1 MKVLALESS
10 AKAVSV
16 AVCENGVILAQ
27 GYQNTG
33 LTHSVTM
40 MPLLENML
48 EKASLK
54 LDDMDVIAVA
64 AGPGSFTG
72 LRIGV
77 SAAKGLAWA
86 LDTPCCGV
94 STLEAMAEN
103 GRSFE
108 GTVICAMDAR
118 RQQIYN
124 AIFDCHNGELTRR
137 CDDRAVAL
145 SQVAEELKND
155 PAPKLV
161 LGDGA
166 ALCCEYLNG
175 QGIACRMA
183 PPQLRF
189 QQATGVALVAERTAQ
204 EGCTVSAQE
213 LTPTYLRLSQAERE
227 RLEKGLPLTVDEK

>member
-16 AVCENGVILAQ
+16 AVCENGAVVAQ

-48 EKASLK
+48 EKASIK
-54 LDDMDVIAVA
+54 LEDCNIIAVA

-86 LDTPCCGV
+86 LDKPCCGV

-103 GRSFE
+103 GRAFE

-124 AIFDCHNGELTRR
+124 AIFTCHEGELTRL
-137 CDDRAVAL
+137 CEDRAVAL
-145 SQVAEELKND
+145 EVVAEELRND
-155 PAPKLV
+155 SAPKLV

-166 ALCCEYLNG
+166 ALCAEYLNSHG
-175 QGIACRMA
+175 VPCRIA
-183 PPQLRF
+183 PPQIRF
-189 QQATGVALVAERTAQ
+189 QQAAGVALVAERMAA
-204 EGCTVSAQE
+204 EGRTLSAQE

-227 RLEKGLPLTVDEK
+227 RLEKGLPLTVDGK

>member
-16 AVCENGVILAQ
+16 AVCENGMVLAQ
-27 GYQNTG
+27 GYQHTG

-48 EKASLK
+48 EKASIK
-54 LDDMDVIAVA
+54 LEDCDIIAVA

-86 LDTPCCGV
+86 LDKPCCGV

-103 GRSFE
+103 GRGFE

-124 AIFDCHNGELTRR
+124 AIFTCHEGELTRR
-137 CDDRAVAL
+137 YEDRAVAL
-145 SQVAEELKND
+145 EVVAEELKND

-175 QGIACRMA
+175 HGVPCRMA
-183 PPQLRF
+183 PPQIRF
-189 QQATGVALVAERTAQ
+189 QQAAGVALVAERMAE
-204 EGCTVSAQE
+204 EGRTVSAQK

-227 RLEKGLPLTVDEK
+227 RLEKGLPLTVDGI

>member
-16 AVCENGVILAQ
+16 AVCENGMVLAQ

-48 EKASLK
+48 EKASIK
-54 LDDMDVIAVA
+54 LEDCNIIAVA

-86 LDTPCCGV
+86 LDKPCCGV

-103 GRSFE
+103 GRAFE

-124 AIFDCHNGELTRR
+124 AIFTCHEGELTRLR
-137 CDDRAVAL
+137 EDRAVAL
-145 SQVAEELKND
+145 EVVAEELRND
-155 PAPKLV
+155 SAPKLV

-166 ALCCEYLNG
+166 ALCAEYLNSHG
-175 QGIACRMA
+175 VPCRIA
-183 PPQLRF
+183 PPQIRF
-189 QQATGVALVAERTAQ
+189 QQAAGVALVAERMAA
-204 EGCTVSAQE
+204 EGRTLSAQE
-213 LTPTYLRLSQAERE
+213 LVPTYLRLSQAERE
-227 RLEKGLPLTVDEK
+227 RLEKGLPLTVDGK

>member
-1 MKVLALESS
+1 MKILALESS
-10 AKAVSV
+10 AKSVSV
-16 AVCENGVILAQ
+16 AVCENSVILAQ

-48 EKASLK
+48 EKASLS
-54 LDDMDVIAVA
+54 LQEMDIIAVA

-77 SAAKGLAWA
+77 SAAKGLAWT
-86 LDTPCCGV
+86 LDKPCCGV

-124 AIFDCHNGELTRR
+124 AIFECRNGVLHRR
-137 CDDRAVAL
+137 CEDRAVAL
-145 SQVAEELKND
+145 AQVAEDLRHD

-166 ALCCEYLNG
+166 QLCCDYLTA

-183 PPQLRF
+183 PPHLRY
-189 QQATGVALVAERTAQ
+189 QQAAGVALVAEVMAQ
-204 EGCTVSAQE
+204 SGNTVSAQA
-213 LTPTYLRLSQAERE
+213 LQPTYLRLSQAERE
-227 RLEKGLPLTVDEK
+227 RLEKGLPLTVE

>member
-16 AVCENGVILAQ
+16 AVCEKGVILAQ

-40 MPLLENML
+40 MPLLENL
-48 EKASLK
+48 LKTATLSLS
-54 LDDMDVIAVA
+54 DMDVIAVA

-77 SAAKGLAWA
+77 SAAKGLAWS
-86 LDTPCCGV
+86 LDKPCCGV

-124 AIFDCHNGELTRR
+124 AIFDCRGGELTRR

-145 SQVAEELKND
+145 AQVAEELRDD

-161 LGDGA
+161 IGDGA
-166 ALCCEYLNG
+166 QLCCDYLTA

-183 PPQLRF
+183 PPALRF
-189 QQATGVALVAERTAQ
+189 QQAAGVALAAERMALA
-204 EGCTVSAQE
+204 GNTVSAQE

-227 RLEKGLPLTVDEK
+227 RLEKGLPLTVE

>member
-1 MKVLALESS
+1 MRVLALESS

-16 AVCENGVILAQ
+16 AISENGVILAQ

-40 MPLLENML
+40 MPLLENLM
-48 EKASLK
+48 KTASVNLSEV
-54 LDDMDVIAVA
+54 DVIAVA

-77 SAAKGLAWA
+77 SAAKGLAWS
-86 LDTPCCGV
+86 LDKPCCGV

-124 AIFDCHNGELTRR
+124 AIFDCRSGELTRR
-137 CDDRAVAL
+137 CEDRAVAL
-145 SQVAEELKND
+145 AQVAEELKSD

-161 LGDGA
+161 IGDGA
-166 ALCCEYLNG
+166 QLCCDYLAA
-175 QGIACRMA
+175 QGIECRMA
-183 PPQLRF
+183 PPALRF
-189 QQATGVALVAERTAQ
+189 QQAAGVALVAERMALA
-204 EGCTVSAQE
+204 GKTVSSQE

-227 RLEKGLPLTVDEK
+227 RLEKGLPLTVEKP

>member
-16 AVCENGVILAQ
+16 AVCENGMVVAQ
-27 GYQNTG
+27 GYQHTG

-48 EKASLK
+48 EKASIK
-54 LDDMDVIAVA
+54 LEDCDIIAVA

-86 LDTPCCGV
+86 LDKPCCGV

-108 GTVICAMDAR
+108 GTLICAMDAR

-124 AIFDCHNGELTRR
+124 AIFTCHEGELTRQ
-137 CDDRAVAL
+137 CEDRAVAL
-145 SQVAEELKND
+145 EVVAEELKND

-161 LGDGA
+161 LGDVA
-166 ALCCEYLNG
+166 ALCCQYLNG
-175 QGIACRMA
+175 HGVPCRIA

-189 QQATGVALVAERTAQ
+189 QQAAGVALVAQRMAEDGR
-204 EGCTVSAQE
+204 TVSAQE

-227 RLEKGLPLTVDEK
+227 RLEKGLPLTVEGK

>member
-16 AVCENGVILAQ
+16 AVCENGAVLAQ

-48 EKASLK
+48 EKASIK
-54 LDDMDVIAVA
+54 LSDCDVIAVA

-86 LDTPCCGV
+86 LDRPCCGV
-94 STLEAMAEN
+94 STLEAMVEN
-103 GRSFE
+103 GRAFE

-124 AIFDCHNGELTRR
+124 AIFSCHDGELTRR
-137 CDDRAVAL
+137 CEDRAVAL
-145 SQVAEELKND
+145 EVVAEELKND

-166 ALCCEYLNG
+166 ALCWEYLNAHG
-175 QGIACRMA
+175 VPCRMA
-183 PPQLRF
+183 PPQIRF
-189 QQATGVALVAERTAQ
+189 QQAAGVALVAERMAA
-204 EGCTVSAQE
+204 EGRTVSAQE
-213 LTPTYLRLSQAERE
+213 LVPTYLRLSQAERE
-227 RLEKGLPLTVDEK
+227 RLEKGLPLTVDGK

>member
-16 AVCENGVILAQ
+16 AVCENGMVLAQ
-27 GYQNTG
+27 GYQHTG

-48 EKASLK
+48 EKASIK
-54 LDDMDVIAVA
+54 LEDCDIIAVA

-86 LDTPCCGV
+86 LDKPCCGV

-124 AIFDCHNGELTRR
+124 AIFTCHEGELTRQ
-137 CDDRAVAL
+137 CEDRAVAL
-145 SQVAEELKND
+145 EVVAEELKND

-175 QGIACRMA
+175 HGVPCRMA

-189 QQATGVALVAERTAQ
+189 QQAAGVALGAQRMAE
-204 EGCTVSAQE
+204 EGRTVSAQE
-213 LTPTYLRLSQAERE
+213 LTPIYLRLSQAERE
-227 RLEKGLPLTVDEK
+227 RLEKGLPLTVEGK

>member
-1 MKVLALESS
+1 MKILALESS
-10 AKAVSV
+10 AKSVSV
-16 AVCENGVILAQ
+16 AVCEDGLILAQ
-27 GYQNTG
+27 AYQNTG

-48 EKASLK
+48 EKAGLT
-54 LDDMDVIAVA
+54 LAQMDVIAVA

-86 LDTPCCGV
+86 LDKPCCGV

-124 AIFDCHNGELTRR
+124 AIFTCCGGELTRR

-145 SQVAEELKND
+145 SQVAEELRTD
-155 PAPKLV
+155 PLPKLV
-161 LGDGA
+161 IGDGA
-166 ALCCEYLNG
+166 ALCCDYLTA
-175 QGIACRMA
+175 QGIECRMA
-183 PPQLRF
+183 PPMLRC
-189 QQATGVALVAERTAQ
+189 QQASGVALAAERMAAQGCTCTAQ
-204 EGCTVSAQE
+204 ELC
-213 LTPTYLRLSQAERE
+213 PNYLRLSQAERE
-227 RLEKGLPLTVDEK
+227 RLEKGLPLTANN

>member
-1 MKVLALESS
+1 MKILALESS
-10 AKAVSV
+10 AKSVSV
-16 AVCENGVILAQ
+16 AVCEDGLILAQ
-27 GYQNTG
+27 AYQNTG

-48 EKASLK
+48 EKAGLT
-54 LDDMDVIAVA
+54 LAQMDVIAVA

-86 LDTPCCGV
+86 LDKPCCGV

-124 AIFDCHNGELTRR
+124 AIFTCCGGELTRR

-145 SQVAEELKND
+145 SQVAEELRTD
-155 PAPKLV
+155 PLPKLV
-161 LGDGA
+161 IGDGA
-166 ALCCEYLNG
+166 ALCFDYLTA
-175 QGIACRMA
+175 QGIECRMA
-183 PPQLRF
+183 PPMLRY
-189 QQATGVALVAERTAQ
+189 QQASGVALAAERMAAQGCTCTAQ
-204 EGCTVSAQE
+204 ELC
-213 LTPTYLRLSQAERE
+213 PNYLRLSQAERE
-227 RLEKGLPLTVDEK
+227 RLEKGLPLTANN

>member
-40 MPLLENML
+40 MPLLENLM
-48 EKASLK
+48 KTASLS
-54 LDDMDVIAVA
+54 LADMDVIAVA

-77 SAAKGLAWA
+77 SAAKGLAWS
-86 LDTPCCGV
+86 LDKPCCGV

-124 AIFDCHNGELTRR
+124 AIFDCRSGELTRR
-137 CDDRAVAL
+137 CEDRAVSLA
-145 SQVAEELKND
+145 QVAEELQSD
-155 PAPKLV
+155 PDPKLV
-161 LGDGA
+161 IGDGA
-166 ALCCEYLNG
+166 QLCCDYLAA
-175 QGIACRMA
+175 QGIECRVA
-183 PPQLRF
+183 PPALRF
-189 QQATGVALVAERTAQ
+189 QQAAGVALVAERMVLS
-204 EGCTVSAQE
+204 GKTVSAQE
-213 LTPTYLRLSQAERE
+213 LNPTYLRLSQAERE
-227 RLEKGLPLTVDEK
+227 RLEKGLPLTVEAT

>member
-40 MPLLENML
+40 MPLLENLM
-48 EKASLK
+48 KTASLS
-54 LDDMDVIAVA
+54 LADMDVIAVA

-77 SAAKGLAWA
+77 SAAKGLAWS
-86 LDTPCCGV
+86 LEKPCCGV

-124 AIFDCHNGELTRR
+124 AIFDCRSGELTRR

-145 SQVAEELKND
+145 AQVAEELQSD

-161 LGDGA
+161 IGDGA
-166 ALCCEYLNG
+166 QLCCDYLTA
-175 QGIACRMA
+175 QGIQCRVA
-183 PPQLRF
+183 PPALRF
-189 QQATGVALVAERTAQ
+189 QQAAGVALVAERMALA
-204 EGCTVSAQE
+204 GKTVSAQE
-213 LTPTYLRLSQAERE
+213 LSPTYLRLSQAERE
-227 RLEKGLPLTVDEK
+227 RLEKGLPLTAETK

>member
-1 MKVLALESS
+1 MRVLALESS

-40 MPLLENML
+40 MPLLENL
-48 EKASLK
+48 LKTASLS
-54 LDDMDVIAVA
+54 LADMDVIAVA

-77 SAAKGLAWA
+77 SAAKGLAWS
-86 LDTPCCGV
+86 LDKPCCGV

-108 GTVICAMDAR
+108 GTVVCAMDAR

-124 AIFDCHNGELTRR
+124 AIFDCRGGELSRR

-145 SQVAEELKND
+145 AQVAEELRSD

-161 LGDGA
+161 IGDGA
-166 ALCCEYLNG
+166 QLCCDYLTA

-183 PPQLRF
+183 PPALRF
-189 QQATGVALVAERTAQ
+189 QQAAGVALVAQRMALS
-204 EGCTVSAQE
+204 GDTVSAQE
-213 LTPTYLRLSQAERE
+213 LMPTYLRLSQAERE
-227 RLEKGLPLTVDEK
+227 RLEKGLPLTVETK